1 MKISGPGSKLPPEGP
16 GAADEA
22 KRSPGSGFAEKV
34 GQRPLNQIDPL
45 DPAATART
53 AATHLVADISAELQ
67 AGRITPQIALDRVID
82 RVIDQQ
88 VGASAPAGVRERVGA
103 ALRQALEDDPLLAE
117 KLRTLGG

>member
-1 MKISGPGSKLPPEGP
+1 MKVSGPGSKLPPEGP

-22 KRSPGSGFAEKV
+22 NRPAGSFADKV
-34 GQRPLNQIDPL
+34 DKSASDP
-45 DPAATART
+45 TAETRT
-53 AATHLVADISAELQ
+53 AATRLVADISAELQ

-88 VGASAPAGVRERVGA
+88 VGANAPAGVRDRVGA

-117 KLRTLGG
+117 KLRSL